1 MIGSKFTKIQIIIL
15 NGGCFVHLF
24 FFASFCS
31 CKYGLPPYLGENG
44 NTKEASH
51 MILVEKK
58 GPANA
63 GDAGLTPGSRRS
75 LRGGRRNPLSILAWK
90 VQWTEEPGSL

>member
-1 MIGSKFTKIQIIIL
+1 MIGNKFTKIQIVIL

-24 FFASFCS
+24 FFSSFCFYKHVS
-31 CKYGLPPYLGENG
+31 LPYLGEND
-44 NTKEASH
+44 NTKGASQ

-63 GDAGLTPGSRRS
+63 GDAGLIPGSRRS
-75 LRGGRRNPLSILAWK
+75 LREGHRNPI
-90 VQWTEEPGSL
+90 